1 MRFGIIGAG
10 PIGSI
15 ISKKL
20 VKNGHDVKI
29 ADARGI
35 EHLEG
40 KELTGTPVRV
50 EDAITNIEVLIIS
63 LPLKA
68 LPSIRNI
75 IDQVGEEV
83 IVVDTSNY
91 YPNRDDKIEGIEN
104 GMVESVWVSNQLGR
118 PIIKAF
124 NNVLAYTLEN
134 EGTSEGTS
142 GRIAI
147 SIAGNDLSQKQVVMD
162 VVNELGFDTVD
173 SGSLSDSWRQQPGTP
188 AYATEL
194 TKDEL
199 TEALKKANKEKAPL
213 LRDKSMERFAE
224 LLAGKKGD
232 VSVGF
237 SHKDI
242 VNINREINNL

>member
-35 EHLEG
+35 ERLEG
-40 KELTGTPVRV
+40 KELAGTVVLV
-50 EDAITNIEVLIIS
+50 EDAIKNIEVLIIS
-63 LPLKA
+63 LPIKA

-75 IDQVGEEV
+75 IDQVGKEV
-83 IVVDTSNY
+83 IIVDTSNY
-91 YPNRDDKIEGIEN
+91 YPFRDGKIEEIEN

-124 NNVLAYTLEN
+124 NNLLAYTLEH
-134 EGTSEGTS
+134 EEKSGDSS
-142 GRIAI
+142 GRFAMAV
-147 SIAGNDLSQKQVVMD
+147 AGNNQSQKQVVMD
-162 VVNELGFDTVD
+162 IVSDLGFDPVD
-173 SGSLSDSWRQQPGTP
+173 GGSLSDSWRQQPGTP
-188 AYATEL
+188 AYCTEL
-194 TKDEL
+194 TKNDL
-199 TEALKKANKEKAPL
+199 KEALKKANKDKAPL
-213 LRDKSMERFAE
+213 LRDKVMERFTELFAE
-224 LLAGKKGD
+224 KKEGEL
-232 VSVGF
+232 

-242 VNINREINNL
+242 VNINREIYNS

>member
-10 PIGSI
+10 TIGTI

-20 VKNGHDVKI
+20 VENGHDVKI

-35 EHLEG
+35 ERLEG
-40 KELTGTPVRV
+40 KELAGTPVSV
-50 EDAITNIEVLIIS
+50 EDVMKNIEVLIIS

-68 LPSIRNI
+68 LPSVQNI
-75 IDQVGEEV
+75 INQAGEEV
-83 IVVDTSNY
+83 IIVDTSNY
-91 YPNRDDKIEGIEN
+91 YPYRDGKIEEIEN

-124 NNVLAYTLEN
+124 NNLLAHTLEN
-134 EGTSEGTS
+134 KGSSEGTS

-147 SIAGNDLSQKQVVMD
+147 TIAGNDLSQKQVIMD
-162 VVNELGFDTVD
+162 IANELGFDTVD

-188 AYATEL
+188 AYCTEL

-199 TEALKKANKEKAPL
+199 TKALKKANKEKAPL
-213 LRDKSMERFAE
+213 LRDKTMERFAE
-224 LLAGKKGD
+224 LLSGKKE
-232 VSVGF
+232 VEL
-237 SHKDI
+237 SHKDF
-242 VNINREINNL
+242 VNINREIYNS

>member
-35 EHLEG
+35 ERLEG
-40 KELTGTPVRV
+40 KELAGTTVRV
-50 EDAITNIEVLIIS
+50 EEAIKNIEVLIIS
-63 LPLKA
+63 LPIKA

-83 IVVDTSNY
+83 IIVDTSNY
-91 YPNRDDKIEGIEN
+91 YPFRDGKIEEIEN
-104 GMVESVWVSNQLGR
+104 GMIESVWVSNQLGR

-124 NNVLAYTLEN
+124 NNLLAYTLEH
-134 EGTSEGTS
+134 EGKPENSN
-142 GRIAI
+142 GRIAMAV
-147 SIAGNDLSQKQVVMD
+147 AGNNQSQKQVIMD
-162 VVNELGFDTVD
+162 IVSDLGFDAVD
-173 SGSLSDSWRQQPGTP
+173 SGSLSYSWRQQPGTP
-188 AYATEL
+188 AYCTEL
-194 TKDEL
+194 TKNDL

-213 LRDKSMERFAE
+213 LRDKVMERFVELFAE
-224 LLAGKKGD
+224 KKQGEL
-232 VSVGF
+232 

-242 VNINREINNL
+242 VNINREIYNS

>member
-10 PIGSI
+10 AIGSI

-40 KELTGTPVRV
+40 KELAGTPIRV

-63 LPLKA
+63 LPLIA
-68 LPSIRNI
+68 MPSIRNI
-75 IDQVGEEV
+75 IDQIGEEV

-91 YPNRDDKIEGIEN
+91 YPFRDDKIEEIEN
-104 GMVESVWVSNQLGR
+104 GIIESVWVSNQLGR

-124 NNVLAYTLEN
+124 NNLLAYTLEN

-142 GRIAI
+142 GRIAMA
-147 SIAGNDLSQKQVVMD
+147 IAGDDLSQKQVIMD

-188 AYATEL
+188 AYCTEL

-199 TEALKKANKEKAPL
+199 TKALKKANKEKAPL
-213 LRDKSMERFAE
+213 LRDMVMERFAE
-224 LLAGKKGD
+224 LFAEKKE
-232 VSVGF
+232 VEF

-242 VNINREINNL
+242 VNMNREIYNS

>member
-20 VKNGHDVKI
+20 VKNGYDVKI

-35 EHLEG
+35 ERLEG
-40 KELTGTPVRV
+40 KEFAGTAVVV
-50 EDAITNIEVLIIS
+50 EDAIKNIEVLILS
-63 LPLKA
+63 LPIKA
-68 LPSIRNI
+68 LPSIRNM

-83 IVVDTSNY
+83 IIVDTSNY
-91 YPNRDDKIEGIEN
+91 YPFRDGKIEEIEN

-124 NNVLAYTLEN
+124 NNLLAYTLEN
-134 EGTSEGTS
+134 EGTSEHSS
-142 GRIAI
+142 GRIAMAV
-147 SIAGNDLSQKQVVMD
+147 AGDNQSQKQVVID
-162 VVNELGFDTVD
+162 IVSNLGFDAVD

-188 AYATEL
+188 AYCTEL
-194 TKDEL
+194 TKNDL

-213 LRDKSMERFAE
+213 LRDKVMERFAQIFAE
-224 LLAGKKGD
+224 NKNIE
-232 VSVGF
+232 F

-242 VNINREINNL
+242 VNLNKEIYNS

>member
-10 PIGSI
+10 SIGSI

-40 KELTGTPVRV
+40 KELTGTPVRI
-50 EDAITNIEVLIIS
+50 EDAIKNIEILIIS
-63 LPLKA
+63 LPTKA
-68 LPSIRNI
+68 MPSIRNI

-83 IVVDTSNY
+83 IIVDTSNY
-91 YPNRDDKIEGIEN
+91 YPFRDDEIEEIEN

-118 PIIKAF
+118 PVIKAF
-124 NNVLAYTLEN
+124 NNLLAYTLEN
-134 EGTSEGTS
+134 EGTCEDSS
-142 GRIAI
+142 GRIAMAV
-147 SIAGNDLSQKQVVMD
+147 SGNDPSQKQVVMD
-162 VVNELGFDTVD
+162 VVYELGFDAVD

-188 AYATEL
+188 AYCTEL

-199 TEALKKANKEKAPL
+199 MKALKKANKEKAPL
-213 LRDKSMERFAE
+213 LRDKVMERFAE
-224 LLAGKKGD
+224 EKE
-232 VSVGF
+232 VEF
-237 SHKDI
+237 SHKDV
-242 VNINREINNL
+242 VNLNREIYNS

>member
-20 VKNGHDVKI
+20 VKIGYDVKI

-35 EHLEG
+35 ERLEG
-40 KELTGTPVRV
+40 KEFAGTPVRV
-50 EDAITNIEVLIIS
+50 EDVIKNIEVLIIS
-63 LPLKA
+63 LPIKA
-68 LPSIRNI
+68 MPSIRDI
-75 IDQVGEEV
+75 INQVGEEV
-83 IVVDTSNY
+83 IIVDTSNY
-91 YPNRDDKIEGIEN
+91 YPFRDNKIEEIEN

-124 NNVLAYTLEN
+124 NNLLAHTLEN

-147 SIAGNDLSQKQVVMD
+147 AIAGNDLSQKQVILD
-162 VVNELGFDTVD
+162 LVNELGFDTVD
-173 SGSLSDSWRQQPGTP
+173 SGSLSDSWKQQPGTP
-188 AYATEL
+188 AYCTEL

-199 TEALKKANKEKAPL
+199 TKALKKANKEKAPL
-213 LRDKSMERFAE
+213 LRDKAIESYQP
-224 LLAGKKGD
+224 GY
-232 VSVGF
+232 
-237 SHKDI
+237 SHKDL
-242 VNINREINNL
+242 VNLNREIYNS

>member
-10 PIGSI
+10 SIGSI

-35 EHLEG
+35 ERLEG
-40 KELTGTPVRV
+40 KELAGTPVRV
-50 EDAITNIEVLIIS
+50 EDAIKNIEVLIIS
-63 LPLKA
+63 LPIEA
-68 LPSIRNI
+68 MPSIRNI
-75 IDQVGEEV
+75 IDQVEEEV
-83 IVVDTSNY
+83 IIVDTSNY
-91 YPNRDDKIEGIEN
+91 YPFRDGKIKEIEN

-124 NNVLAYTLEN
+124 NNLLAHTLEN
-134 EGTSEGTS
+134 EGTPEGTS

-147 SIAGNDLSQKQVVMD
+147 AIAGNDLSQKQVIMD
-162 VVNELGFDTVD
+162 VVNELGFDAVD

-188 AYATEL
+188 AYCTEL

-199 TEALKKANKEKAPL
+199 TNALEKANKEKASL
-213 LRDKSMERFAE
+213 LRDKVIERFAE
-224 LLAGKKGD
+224 EKE
-232 VSVGF
+232 VEF
-237 SHKDI
+237 SHKDV
-242 VNINREINNL
+242 VNLNREIYNS

>member
-10 PIGSI
+10 TIGSI

-20 VKNGHDVKI
+20 VKTGHDVKI

-40 KELTGTPVRV
+40 KELAGTPVLV
-50 EDAITNIEVLIIS
+50 EDVITNIEVLIIS
-63 LPLKA
+63 LPIKA

-75 IDQVGEEV
+75 IEQVEEEV

-91 YPNRDDKIEGIEN
+91 YPSRDDKIEEIEN

-124 NNVLAYTLEN
+124 NNLLANTLEN
-134 EGTSEGTS
+134 EGTPEGTS
-142 GRIAI
+142 ERIAI
-147 SIAGNDLSQKQVVMD
+147 AIAGNNVSQKQIIMG
-162 VVNELGFDTVD
+162 VVNQLGFDAVD

-188 AYATEL
+188 AYCTEL
-194 TKDEL
+194 TKEEL
-199 TEALKKANKEKAPL
+199 TKALKKANIEKAPF
-213 LRDKSMERFAE
+213 LRDKVIEKLSASN
-224 LLAGKKGD
+224 LKPI
-232 VSVGF
+232 SN
-237 SHKDI
+237 KDI
-242 VNINREINNL
+242 VNMNREIYNS

>member
-20 VKNGHDVKI
+20 VKNGNDVKI

-35 EHLEG
+35 ERLEG
-40 KELTGTPVRV
+40 KELTGRAVRV
-50 EDAITNIEVLIIS
+50 EDAIKNIEVLIIS
-63 LPLKA
+63 IPTKA
-68 LPSIRNI
+68 IPSIQNI

-91 YPNRDDKIEGIEN
+91 YPFRDGKIEEIEN
-104 GMVESVWVSNQLGR
+104 GVVESVWVSNQLGR
-118 PIIKAF
+118 PTIKAF
-124 NNVLAYTLEN
+124 NNLLAYTLEN
-134 EGTSEGTS
+134 EGKSEDSS
-142 GRIAI
+142 GRIAMA
-147 SIAGNDLSQKQVVMD
+147 IAGNDPSQKQVVMD
-162 VVNELGFDTVD
+162 VVFELGFDAVD

-188 AYATEL
+188 AYCTEL

-199 TEALKKANKEKAPL
+199 TQALKKANKEKAPS
-213 LRDKSMERFAE
+213 LRNKVMEKFTE
-224 LLAGKKGD
+224 LLAEKGE
-232 VSVGF
+232 VEF

-242 VNINREINNL
+242 VNINRKIYNS

>member
-10 PIGSI
+10 SIGSI

-35 EHLEG
+35 ERLEG
-40 KELTGTPVRV
+40 KELAGTPVRV
-50 EDAITNIEVLIIS
+50 EDAIKNIEVLIIS
-63 LPLKA
+63 LPVEA
-68 LPSIRNI
+68 MPSIRNI
-75 IDQVGEEV
+75 IDQVQEEV
-83 IVVDTSNY
+83 IIVDTSNY
-91 YPNRDDKIEGIEN
+91 YPFRDGKIKEIEN

-124 NNVLAYTLEN
+124 NNLLAHTLEN
-134 EGTSEGTS
+134 EGTPEGTS

-147 SIAGNDLSQKQVVMD
+147 AIAGNDQSQKQVIMD
-162 VVNELGFDTVD
+162 VVNELGFDAVD

-188 AYATEL
+188 AYCTEL

-199 TEALKKANKEKAPL
+199 TNALEKANKEKASL
-213 LRDKSMERFAE
+213 LRDKVIERFAE
-224 LLAGKKGD
+224 EKEAE
-232 VSVGF
+232 F
-237 SHKDI
+237 SHKDV
-242 VNINREINNL
+242 VNLNREIYNS